1 MSSEEGA
8 VLRRFLT
15 QAAEEASWKVLL
27 LPDVPDLRLDVTGDR
42 LA

>member
-27 LPDVPDLRLDVTGDR
+27 LPDLRLDVTGDR